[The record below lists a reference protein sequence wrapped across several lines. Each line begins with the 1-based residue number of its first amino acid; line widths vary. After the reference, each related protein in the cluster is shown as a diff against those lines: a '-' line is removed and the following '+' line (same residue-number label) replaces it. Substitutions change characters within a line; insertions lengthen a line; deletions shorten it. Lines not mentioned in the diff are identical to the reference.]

1 MGRLIAKVNDVQ
13 FVTDHSF
20 LFDLLIWSKP
30 HFFIIGNTTT
40 TEVDFFDSAFT
51 FTNESIEVGCC
62 SPNTTLTKVTC
73 GQGTSCT
80 GECSAIGASLCPS
93 GNCTEDPEDCSPS
106 LLLEQ
111 ASREDSPGKERAAT
125 SRPSWELRWCAPGC
139 STLQIHYNLS
149 SLEMQRYCSE
159 TLPPGCKVR
168 KHSACCFHPTCR
180 SRKRRV
186 CKWLNYFTGEF

>member
-1 MGRLIAKVNDVQ
+1 M
-13 FVTDHSF
+13 
-20 LFDLLIWSKP
+20 
-30 HFFIIGNTTT
+30 
-40 TEVDFFDSAFT
+40 
-51 FTNESIEVGCC
+51 GCC

-93 GNCTEDPEDCSPS
+93 GTCTEDPEDCSPS

-111 ASREDSPGKERAAT
+111 ASREDSSGKQRAAT

-149 SLEMQRYCSE
+149 SLEVQRYCSE
-159 TLPPGCKVR
+159 TLPPGCRVR

-186 CKWLNYFTGEF
+186 CKWLNYFTGRFFKNCESPQICFAPQAAPVPNRGKSPTETGAAASRRSR

>member
-13 FVTDHSF
+13 FVTHHSF
-20 LFDLLIWSKP
+20 LVDLLIWSKP

-93 GNCTEDPEDCSPS
+93 GTCTEDPEDCSPS

-111 ASREDSPGKERAAT
+111 ASREDSSGKERSVA
-125 SRPSWELRWCAPGC
+125 SRPPWQLKWCAPGC
-139 STLQIHYNLS
+139 SGFIEIYVHWRCLDRVLS
-149 SLEMQRYCSE
+149 DSPQVAEFAN
-159 TLPPGCKVR
+159 TLPAASIRPVGQGNAE
-168 KHSACCFHPTCR
+168 SA
-180 SRKRRV
+180 
-186 CKWLNYFTGEF
+186 TG

>member
-1 MGRLIAKVNDVQ
+1 M
-13 FVTDHSF
+13 
-20 LFDLLIWSKP
+20 
-30 HFFIIGNTTT
+30 
-40 TEVDFFDSAFT
+40 
-51 FTNESIEVGCC
+51 GCC

-93 GNCTEDPEDCSPS
+93 GTCTEDPEDCSPS

-111 ASREDSPGKERAAT
+111 ASREESSGKQRAGT

-149 SLEMQRYCSE
+149 SLEVQRYCSE
-159 TLPPGCKVR
+159 TLPPGCRVR

-186 CKWLNYFTGEF
+186 CKWLNYFTGRFFKNCESPQICFAPQAAPVPNRGKSPTETGAAASRRSR